1 MQFANTI
8 YLDYQASTP
17 LDPRVSDAMQQADK
31 RCFANPHSVQH
42 LLGQQ
47 SAEAVDTAR
56 AAIEHLIGAKRE
68 EVIFTSGAT
77 EANNQAIATVLLGNT
92 SSRNTILISEIEH
105 KCVKNAAF
113 FYAAKLGAVVKEI
126 PVLASGQVDVEA
138 YQSMLSDDVL
148 LVSIMAVNNEIGT
161 IQDIPSLAQ
170 MAHDHGALF
179 HCDAAQAPEAIDIDV
194 QHWQVDMLSL
204 SAHKVYGPKGV
215 GALFM
220 KNSLQAKLPPFIHGG
235 GQQAGMRSGTL
246 PTNLCVGLAEALKL
260 SSLEADTSRAR
271 LATLQQRFISGLSAK
286 GVRFALNGGE
296 DNRHPGNVNLRF
308 ADVDATALLD
318 SIQQELCASTGSAC
332 NSEMVLLSHV
342 LKAIGLSDAEVQ
354 SSVRFSLGRFSDEAQ
369 VDNAIDIIHRAV
381 VALMEEADA
390 TA

>member
-56 AAIEHLIGAKRE
+56 AAIEHLIGAKPE

-148 LVSIMAVNNEIGT
+148 LVSIMAVNNEIGS

-179 HCDAAQAPEAIDIDV
+179 HCDAAQAPEAIDIDIDD
-194 QHWQVDMLSL
+194 WQVDMLSL

-286 GVRFALNGGE
+286 GVRFSLNGSE
-296 DNRHPGNVNLRF
+296 DNRHPANVNLRF

-369 VDNAIDIIHRAV
+369 VDAAITIIHRAV